1 MKTINVEL
9 NVDSKEAVKSVNS
22 LEQELEQLRAEFSK
36 VEIGSKEFNKLG
48 NAIKKTEGQI
58 KDIELQFESLDK
70 EQRITAIADSFAG
83 LAGTVEIAVGAFAA
97 LGIESEGLENVER
110 RVVGLIGVVQGL
122 QAAGQGV
129 IAFNKVIGTSFK
141 TAFTTATG
149 AINTTRVALAG
160 LGIGVLLF
168 ALGKLIENWDNVTGA
183 TDRATEAQDEYNAS
197 IRELIIEQARLK
209 QGEIVANT
217 LKLADAQDE
226 LNKIYAKQKPLRDEL
241 ERIDKLLQKQQRLS
255 FDDRIEQINK
265 ELSKDEEKR
274 LQLENTIE
282 ALNQANKKARK
293 QESDAFKKS
302 QEEIAK
308 RVAARKKETTERR
321 LDEVETGKALE
332 KSISLE
338 DKFTKKIQE
347 GTVLRVKSYGEDADA
362 REERLKRLQKAQQ
375 DAFAEDAEEAKARI
389 DELAQF
395 GGSVISNIRSFQ
407 EQNAELQQIAL
418 KNLFEQGLITEEE
431 YLKRSDE
438 LNKKAFEQNKNVSIA
453 QAIISTIQGGVDAF
467 TSTLKIDPTGITG
480 SILAGLALA
489 AGYAQV
495 DAIRSTTYESPN
507 QGPSSIGGGGS
518 ARVGVPLSTGGGTP
532 GGLFSDRVTLG
543 QDSATTGAG
552 GTTKMYVLAG
562 DVTSAQAANAKIK
575 QRRTL

>member
-265 ELSKDEEKR
+265 ELAKDEEKR

-321 LDEVETGKALE
+321 LDELETGKALE

-347 GTVLRVKSYGEDADA
+347 GTVLRVRSYGEDADA

-395 GGSVISNIRSFQ
+395 GGTVVSNIRSFQ

-431 YLKRSDE
+431 YLKRSEE

-507 QGPSSIGGGGS
+507 AGPSSIGGGGS

>member
-265 ELSKDEEKR
+265 ELAKDEEKR

-321 LDEVETGKALE
+321 LDELETGKALE

-431 YLKRSDE
+431 YLKRSEE

>member
-265 ELSKDEEKR
+265 ELAKDEEKR

-321 LDEVETGKALE
+321 LDELETGKALE

-431 YLKRSDE
+431 YLKRSEE

-532 GGLFSDRVTLG
+532 GGLFSDRITLG

>member
-160 LGIGVLLF
+160 LGIGVLIF
-168 ALGKLIENWDNVTGA
+168 ALTKLIENWDNVTGA

-226 LNKIYAKQKPLRDEL
+226 LNKILERQKPFREEL
-241 ERIDKLLQKQQRLS
+241 VRIEELQRKQQRLT
-255 FDDRIEQINK
+255 FDARIKEINQ

-321 LDEVETGKALE
+321 LDELETGKALE

-532 GGLFSDRVTLG
+532 GGLFSDRITLG

>member
-22 LEQELEQLRAEFSK
+22 LEQELEQLREEFSK

-129 IAFNKVIGTSFK
+129 IAANKVIGTSFK

-160 LGIGVLLF
+160 LGIGVLIF
-168 ALGKLIENWDNVTGA
+168 ALTKLIENWDDVTGA

-265 ELSKDEEKR
+265 ELAKDEEKR

-347 GTVLRVKSYGEDADA
+347 GTVLRVRSYGEDADA

-395 GGSVISNIRSFQ
+395 GGTVISNIRSFQ

-532 GGLFSDRVTLG
+532 GGLFSDRITLG